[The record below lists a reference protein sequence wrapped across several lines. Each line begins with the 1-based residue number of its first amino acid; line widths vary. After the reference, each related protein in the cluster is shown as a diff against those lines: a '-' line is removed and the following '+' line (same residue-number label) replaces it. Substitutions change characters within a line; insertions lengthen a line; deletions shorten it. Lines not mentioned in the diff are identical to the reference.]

1 MMYSCIVPQ
10 TLTGHLCISM
20 CFGRLCCYPAC
31 CFRAALQS
39 RYKSTVL
46 VDGHLCMQLESFN
59 SDSLRL
65 VGNLRREAQQPVQF
79 LLFSATFNE
88 TVKDYALRVTSDN
101 GREKVNEVG
110 DSPQVLRR
118 PCLALTGLQPP
129 STCLTF
135 QGISYQRQQGSQL
148 VAIYSKITGCGDASF
163 LHETGVILRRSL
175 CQGKTSHWM
184 SSNNTKW

>member
-1 MMYSCIVPQ
+1 
-10 TLTGHLCISM
+10 
-20 CFGRLCCYPAC
+20 
-31 CFRAALQS
+31 
-39 RYKSTVL
+39 
-46 VDGHLCMQLESFN
+46 MQLESFN

-118 PCLALTGLQPP
+118 PCLALTGLQPLP
-129 STCLTF
+129 
-135 QGISYQRQQGSQL
+135 Y
-148 VAIYSKITGCGDASF
+148 A
-163 LHETGVILRRSL
+163 
-175 CQGKTSHWM
+175 
-184 SSNNTKW
+184 